1 MHKALGSALEVPLA
15 SCFTSLFSVIYNQLK
30 FTKKKKN
37 YIESSKTFKLISFEA
52 TFIADYCYNCSVS
65 LLVILNLLL
74 CSI

>member
-1 MHKALGSALEVPLA
+1 MHKALRSTLEVPLA
-15 SCFTSLFSVIYNQLK
+15 SCFTSPFLVIYNQLK
-30 FTKKKKN
+30 FTKTN
-37 YIESSKTFKLISFEA
+37 YIESSRTFKLISFEA